1 MERLKGKVIWFSAS
15 KGFGFIERQGGP
27 DVFLHQSAL
36 RLQQSARR
44 MLGMKA
50 LEDGVEVEFE
60 LAGTD
65 GLQAWDVAVLG

>member
-1 MERLKGKVIWFSAS
+1 MERLKGKVIWFSAT

-44 MLGMKA
+44 MLKA

>member
-36 RLQQSARR
+36 RLQQSA
-44 MLGMKA
+44 